1 MDWTSIVVAVITAIS
16 AGLGVYFSNRKAA
29 GLIEYRLEQLE
40 QKVDTHNRFG
50 DRIVL
55 LEQFEVLQKERNKQV
70 QADLQAVCKKYD
82 EIEGRL

>member
-16 AGLGVYFSNRKAA
+16 AGVGVYFSNRKSAS
-29 GLIEYRLEQLE
+29 LIEYRMAQLE
-40 QKVDTHNRFG
+40 KKVDTHNRFG

-70 QADLQAVCKKYD
+70 DA
-82 EIEGRL
+82 EIEELKGQVQ

>member
-1 MDWTSIVVAVITAIS
+1 MDWTSIIIAVITAIS
-16 AGLGVYFSNRKAA
+16 AGVGVYFSNRKSAS
-29 GLIEYRLEQLE
+29 LIEYRMEQLE

-70 QADLQAVCKKYD
+70 QADLQEVFKKCD
-82 EIEGRL
+82 ELEGRS